1 MFSDPQSVTISG
13 SAISM
18 PRVSGGVNSGTFT
31 SNDGIAT
38 LKVAHQ
44 YGRRNRRKIE
54 LDHTKVSPDPFLPT
68 TNVQV
73 GMGVY
78 LVVDAPKVGYT
89 VAEQKAV
96 IDGFLASLSATSGAL
111 ITKFLGGEN

>member
-13 SAISM
+13 AATSLPRIS
-18 PRVSGGVNSGTFT
+18 SGVNSGTFK
-31 SNDGIAT
+31 SNDGTAT
-38 LKVAHQ
+38 LSVAHT
-44 YGRRNRRKIE
+44 YGRRDRRKLG
-54 LDHTKVSPDPFLPT
+54 LDHTKISSDPFLPS

-78 LVVDAPKVGYT
+78 IVVDTPKAGYT

-96 IDGFLASLSATSGAL
+96 VDGFIAMMTASSGAL
-111 ITKFLGGEN
+111 LTKFLGGEN